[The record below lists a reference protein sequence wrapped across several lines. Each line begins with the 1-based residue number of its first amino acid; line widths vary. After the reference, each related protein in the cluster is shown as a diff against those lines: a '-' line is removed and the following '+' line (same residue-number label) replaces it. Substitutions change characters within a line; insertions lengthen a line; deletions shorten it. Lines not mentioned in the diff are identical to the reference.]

1 MGQDFDDDKKSP
13 THDGKKPNLHHIKLT
28 AKKHFSWSKRAPY
41 TTSDTVIV
49 MGLELRT
56 VRVCILQTAIK
67 EK

>member
-1 MGQDFDDDKKSP
+1 MME
-13 THDGKKPNLHHIKLT
+13 KKPNLHHIKLT
-28 AKKHFSWSKRAPY
+28 AKKQFSWSKRATY
-41 TTSDTVIV
+41 ATSDTVIV